1 MMFVF
6 GISERTGWFF
16 TPTFHV
22 YQRVNKRVY
31 CYVSKAFGFYI
42 LQLYERGT
50 TGLCTLE
57 ARSKNI
63 ESLFELGEKWLEQ
76 YQDFP
81 LEEIRKNRYYIEQR
95 NWKEMCW
102 V

>member
-1 MMFVF
+1 MVFVF
-6 GISERTGWFF
+6 GISERKGWFF

-22 YQRVNKRVY
+22 YQKVNKRVY

-50 TGLCTLE
+50 ADFCVLE

-63 ESLFELGEKWLEQ
+63 ESLFELGEKWLQQ
-76 YQDFP
+76 YQDFNE
-81 LEEIRKNRYYIEQR
+81 EEIRKDRCFIDQP

-102 V
+102 I